1 MTPFKKLTIALA
13 LTILMPL
20 QTFAA
25 TFTDVETSNN
35 NYLAIEYLVSTGT
48 LQGYSDNTFKPDQ
61 TINRAELMKVLV
73 AGQGIDP
80 DSNTYQ
86 NCFPDVTTDWYAKY
100 VCYAHAQ
107 GWVDG
112 YPDDTFKPEQTVN
125 KAEATK
131 MIVNAYSFTPATE
144 ESQAT
149 SSFMFTDVN
158 GTDWFYGY
166 VMVLADVGVVDKVGY
181 TYSPAD
187 GMTRGLTS
195 EYIFRVLVS
204 SANDEEIYTEEYR
217 DEFLTTAGLS
227 DLIAGVPYIVTVFYD
242 GEVADVESDEYVEIG
257 NSGTASMDLEGYYV
271 MGSKGEEVYT
281 FPSIRLA
288 PGETIKVYTNA
299 GEYTFESEDALWNNG
314 GETAYLYSPEE
325 VEVDSFS
332 W

>member
-1 MTPFKKLTIALA
+1 M
-13 LTILMPL
+13 
-20 QTFAA
+20 
-25 TFTDVETSNN
+25 V
-35 NYLAIEYLVSTGT
+35 
-48 LQGYSDNTFKPDQ
+48 
-61 TINRAELMKVLV
+61 
-73 AGQGIDP
+73 
-80 DSNTYQ
+80 
-86 NCFPDVTTDWYAKY
+86 
-100 VCYAHAQ
+100 
-107 GWVDG
+107 
-112 YPDDTFKPEQTVN
+112 
-125 KAEATK
+125 
-131 MIVNAYSFTPATE
+131 VNAYSFTPATE

-149 SSFMFTDVN
+149 SSFMFTDVSA
-158 GTDWFYGY
+158 TDWFYGY
-166 VMVLADVGVVDKVGY
+166 VMVLADVGVVNKVGY

-204 SANDEEIYTEEYR
+204 NANDEEIYTEEHR

-227 DLIAGVPYIVTVFYD
+227 DLIVGAPYIVTVFYD
-242 GEVADVESDEYVEIG
+242 GEVPDVESDEYVEIG
-257 NSGTASMDLEGYYV
+257 NSGTSSMDLEGYYV

-281 FPSIRLA
+281 FPSVRLA